1 MSRIKEWFL
10 THIDEFSD
18 EELLK
23 EGYSQEEIDFL
34 KRRDIKNE
42 KESAGL
48 FGGQRAKVIIPM
60 QLRY

>member
-1 MSRIKEWFL
+1 MSKIKEWFL

-23 EGYSQEEIDFL
+23 EGYSQEIDFL

-42 KESAGL
+42 KES
-48 FGGQRAKVIIPM
+48 
-60 QLRY
+60 

>member
-23 EGYSQEEIDFL
+23 EGIAKKNDFL
-34 KRRDIKNE
+34 KRRDIKMRRSPN
-42 KESAGL
+42 KGSFL
-48 FGGQRAKVIIPM
+48 FILG
-60 QLRY
+60 

>member
-34 KRRDIKNE
+34 KRRDIKMRRSPN
-42 KESAGL
+42 KGSFL
-48 FGGQRAKVIIPM
+48 FIIG
-60 QLRY
+60 

>member
-23 EGYSQEEIDFL
+23 EGYSQEEICSKLNVSSKL
-34 KRRDIKNE
+34 KI
-42 KESAGL
+42 SIL
-48 FGGQRAKVIIPM
+48 
-60 QLRY
+60 

>member
-23 EGYSQEEIDFL
+23 EGYSKKKLIFL
-34 KRRDIKNE
+34 KDETLKMRRSPNKG
-42 KESAGL
+42 SFL
-48 FGGQRAKVIIPM
+48 FILG
-60 QLRY
+60 

>member
-10 THIDEFSD
+10 TRIDEFSD

-42 KESAGL
+42 KES
-48 FGGQRAKVIIPM
+48 
-60 QLRY
+60 

>member
-1 MSRIKEWFL
+1 MTNHSHKLQAVLWKESVIMSRIKEWFL

-42 KESAGL
+42 KES
-48 FGGQRAKVIIPM
+48 
-60 QLRY
+60 

>member
-42 KESAGL
+42 KEPLLGL
-48 FGGQRAKVIIPM
+48 FSFYPRLDTVRRLP
-60 QLRY
+60 